1 MHLKIVFIGQVGVGK
16 TQLINRFLND
26 GFEEGLEPTQGDEV
40 NDYEYEHDGELVQVW
55 IVDTRGVEELVGL
68 T

>member
-40 NDYEYEHDGELVQVW
+40 NDYEYEHDGELVQV
-55 IVDTRGVEELVGL
+55 
-68 T
+68 